1 MKNRSF
7 NKRLVFALNGLG
19 TAWLRESSFRVQTG
33 LAACAVFVL
42 IALQPPLV
50 WWAVVTITIALVLAI
65 ELVNS
70 AFEALVDHLHP
81 DIHPEIRII
90 KDMAAGSVLLLAA
103 GANVVGLLLLAA
115 NMELRSKSGRTTRSQ
130 VNEPIDAADQPAS
143 TNDIADGDW
152 DKAGKESRPRQ
163 CSVVS
168 GVEPDLRPQIRRS
181 PHFHEQAEG
190 YEIHV
195 RD

>member
-1 MKNRSF
+1 MWWIMKNRSF
-7 NKRLVFALNGLG
+7 NERLVFALNGLG

-90 KDMAAGSVLLLAA
+90 KDMAAGSVLLSAA
-103 GANVVGLLLLAA
+103 GAIVVGLLLLA
-115 NMELRSKSGRTTRSQ
+115 SQ
-130 VNEPIDAADQPAS
+130 YWN
-143 TNDIADGDW
+143 
-152 DKAGKESRPRQ
+152 
-163 CSVVS
+163 
-168 GVEPDLRPQIRRS
+168 
-181 PHFHEQAEG
+181 
-190 YEIHV
+190 
-195 RD
+195 